1 MNPSTW
7 RTHVIF
13 APDDTGAMRIAAS
26 VGDVPIYAKFM
37 KPETA

>member
-1 MNPSTW
+1 LRILGARHLPQ
-7 RTHVIF
+7 
-13 APDDTGAMRIAAS
+13 DDTGTMRIAAS